1 MSEEREPRPDPA
13 RRPRRRRPASASGT
27 QSESRKRSTT
37 PESREPSTTPE
48 NREHATPSE
57 SRESR
62 PRHDEG
68 EKRSRPRAR
77 GLDARGAVRNALEEI
92 TGLISHQVE
101 GVVGV
106 RREDESWVVTIEV
119 LEDPHVPSTSDIL
132 AECEVRLSDEGELLG
147 YSRGR
152 RYVRGRVEA

>member
-1 MSEEREPRPDPA
+1 MSEEREHRPDPA
-13 RRPRRRRPASASGT
+13 RRPRRPRPASASST
-27 QSESRKRSTT
+27 PSESRKRSTT

-48 NREHATPSE
+48 NRERATPSE

-68 EKRSRPRAR
+68 EKPNGLRTG
-77 GLDARGAVRNALEEI
+77 GLDARGAVRKALEEL
-92 TGLISHQVE
+92 TDLIPHQLE

-106 RREDESWVVTIEV
+106 RREDESWVVMIEV
-119 LEDPHVPSTSDIL
+119 LEDEHIPSTSDIL
-132 AECEVRLSDEGELLG
+132 AEFEVRLSAEGELLG
-147 YSRGR
+147 YHRGR